1 MLTTRTGERYEVLLH
16 AFVPL
21 LPYCLMDAP
30 QPCGVICP
38 HCLTPLL
45 PTLLLTLL
53 TVTRE
58 WFTTQRALDLALSVS
73 VLGTMGSW
81 LYSGLLVGRT
91 EEQNKILWG
100 ESACRAGWWRR
111 MCLHT
116 VSLMASVSALWTISL
131 RAFPGRFIITW
142 VLLHIWSFAEFC
154 FLKRL

>member
-1 MLTTRTGERYEVLLH
+1 MLTTRTGECYEVLLH

-45 PTLLLTLL
+45 PALLLTLL

-91 EEQNKILWG
+91 EEQNKIPWG
-100 ESACRAGWWRR
+100 SQPAELVGGEGCVCILCPSWP
-111 MCLHT
+111 
-116 VSLMASVSALWTISL
+116 VSQPS
-131 RAFPGRFIITW
+131 GRFHCGLFLEDSLSPGFSCTSG
-142 VLLHIWSFAEFC
+142 LLLSSAF
-154 FLKRL
+154 